1 MKDLCHLAGK
11 YRGAAQSACNI
22 SLRIRREQ
30 DPILVVF
37 HNLKGYDVHLLFLSM
52 LEVKKITCIPNNMQ
66 NYTSFSLRGLR
77 FIDSLHFLQA
87 SLDSLVKTCPSG
99 VSELHLTA
107 CKKQKAALPASGQRG
122 VSI

>member
-1 MKDLCHLAGK
+1 MAGK

-22 SLRIRREQ
+22 NLRIRREQ

-37 HNLKGYDVHLLFLSM
+37 HNLKGYDAYLLLLSM
-52 LEVKKITCIPNNMQ
+52 ANIEGKKITCIPNNMK
-66 NYTSFSLRGLR
+66 NEISFSLRGLH
-77 FIDSLHFLQA
+77 FIDSLNFLQA
-87 SLDSLVKTCPSG
+87 SLDSLVKTCPAG

-107 CKKQKAALPASGQRG
+107 CKIQKAALPASVQRG